1 MQIIKSIESLRETL
15 KPLQREGKTIGLVP
29 TMGALHDGHGALI
42 KESVKDCDVTVVSV
56 FLNPI
61 QFGRNEDLDKYPKR
75 LEADAKFAESLGAD
89 YVFAPSVA
97 EMYPDG
103 DPLTMVRNETLE
115 CLYCGAYRS
124 GHFRGV
130 LTVVSKLFLISNAD
144 HAYFGEKDY
153 QQVFLIEHMVKDLNF
168 DIKIH
173 RVPIVRDATG
183 LALSSRNEYLTDDE
197 RKRALAISAGLK
209 EAKDAYLAGEK
220 GVSKLRDIVVK
231 SIVLNRGQ
239 VQFVEIVNQHN
250 LQKFSGV
257 LKPTDKIVVLVAA
270 FFGKTRLI
278 DNIEF
283 NLHAVSGGS

>member
-115 CLYCGAYRS
+115 CLYCCAYRS

-130 LTVVSKLFLISNAD
+130 LTVVSKLFLISKAD

-239 VQFVEIVNQHN
+239 VQFVEIVNQNN

-283 NLHAVSGGS
+283 N

>member
-15 KPLQREGKTIGLVP
+15 KPFQKEGKKVGLVP

-42 KESVKDCDVTVVSV
+42 KASVKDCDITVVSV

-75 LEADAKFAESLGAD
+75 LEADANFAASLGAD

-97 EMYPDG
+97 EMYPNG
-103 DPLTMVRNETLE
+103 DPLTLVRNESLE
-115 CLYCGAYRS
+115 CLYCGAYRP

-130 LTVVSKLFLISNAD
+130 LTVVSKLFLISKAN

-153 QQVFLIEHMVKDLNF
+153 QQLFLIERMVKDLNF
-168 DIKIH
+168 DIEIH
-173 RVPIVRDATG
+173 RVPIVRESTG
-183 LALSSRNEYLTDDE
+183 LAMSSRNEYLSVDE
-197 RKRALAISAGLK
+197 RKQALAISRGLNEEK
-209 EAKDAYLAGEK
+209 EAYLAGER

-231 SIVLNRGQ
+231 SIVLSRGQ
-239 VQFVEIVNQHN
+239 VQFVEIVNQN
-250 LQKFSGV
+250 DLQKYSGV
-257 LKPTDKIVVLVAA
+257 LKPTDKVVVLVAA

-283 NLHAVSGGS
+283 N

>member
-15 KPLQREGKTIGLVP
+15 KPFQKEGKKVGLVP

-42 KESVKDCDVTVVSV
+42 KASVKDCDITVVSV

-75 LEADAKFAESLGAD
+75 LEADANFAASLGAD

-97 EMYPDG
+97 EMYPNG
-103 DPLTMVRNETLE
+103 DPLTMVRDESLE
-115 CLYCGAYRS
+115 CLYCGAYRP

-130 LTVVSKLFLISNAD
+130 LTVVSKLFLISKAN

-153 QQVFLIEHMVKDLNF
+153 QQLFLIERMVKDLNF
-168 DIKIH
+168 DIEIH
-173 RVPIVRDATG
+173 RVPIVRESTG
-183 LALSSRNEYLTDDE
+183 LAMSSRNEYLSVDE
-197 RKRALAISAGLK
+197 RKQALAISRGLN
-209 EAKDAYLAGEK
+209 EAKEAYLAGER
-220 GVSKLRDIVVK
+220 GMSKLRDIVVK
-231 SIVLNRGQ
+231 SIVLSRGQ
-239 VQFVEIVNQHN
+239 VQFVEIVNQN
-250 LQKFSGV
+250 DLQKYSGV
-257 LKPTDKIVVLVAA
+257 LKPTDKVVVLVAA

-283 NLHAVSGGS
+283 N

>member
-15 KPLQREGKTIGLVP
+15 KQFRKEGKKVGLVP

-42 KESVKDCDVTVVSV
+42 KASVKDCDITVVSV

-75 LEADAKFAESLGAD
+75 LEADANFAASLGAD

-97 EMYPDG
+97 EMYPNG
-103 DPLTMVRNETLE
+103 DPLTLVRNESLE
-115 CLYCGAYRS
+115 CLYCGAYRP

-130 LTVVSKLFLISNAD
+130 LTVVSKLFLISKAN

-153 QQVFLIEHMVKDLNF
+153 QQLFLIERMVKDLNF
-168 DIKIH
+168 DIEIH
-173 RVPIVRDATG
+173 RVPIVRESTG
-183 LALSSRNEYLTDDE
+183 LAMSSRNEYLSVDE
-197 RKRALAISAGLK
+197 RKQALAISRGLN
-209 EAKDAYLAGEK
+209 EAKEAYLAGER

-231 SIVLNRGQ
+231 SIVLSRGQ
-239 VQFVEIVNQHN
+239 VQFVEIVNQN
-250 LQKFSGV
+250 DLQKYSGV
-257 LKPTDKIVVLVAA
+257 LKPTDKVVVLVAA

-283 NLHAVSGGS
+283 N

>member
-130 LTVVSKLFLISNAD
+130 LTVVSKLFLISKAD

-209 EAKDAYLAGEK
+209 EAKEAYLAGER

-231 SIVLNRGQ
+231 SIVLSRGQ
-239 VQFVEIVNQHN
+239 VQFVEVVNQKD

-257 LKPTDKIVVLVAA
+257 LKSSDKAVILVAA

-278 DNIEF
+278 DNIEL
-283 NLHAVSGGS
+283 N